1 MTLLFQTLLSWCL
14 LELPFIHSPPFFFFH
29 ILTPKQNEFQLRIDL
44 SKENHLQAYALR
56 THGSSIPLH
65 TEMTTVE
72 FTNPLECLTLLSS
85 VIPLKCTHIFC
96 QCLGPLPESLRRP
109 SLVALPNIFLPAALV
124 RSGFLP
130 VWSPRCLLTEHL
142 RATSSSLKCQ
152 VHHCHSGPSMKPLLK
167 PNETLS
173 TPTITPASGRC
184 LKTHTK
190 ADTSYLEEG

>member
-1 MTLLFQTLLSWCL
+1 MLRFTSSNSTLLRLIQIPRLSHLC
-14 LELPFIHSPPFFFFH
+14 PSRIPTIASSPSGS
-29 ILTPKQNEFQLRIDL
+29 LQR
-44 SKENHLQAYALR
+44 NHLQAYALR

-65 TEMTTVE
+65 TEMAAVE

-85 VIPLKCTHIFC
+85 VIPLKCIHVFC

-130 VWSPRCLLTEHL
+130 VWSPWCLLTEHL

-167 PNETLS
+167 PNESLS
-173 TPTITPASGRC
+173 TPTITPTSGRC